1 MNFRI
6 VMENHFTLSVI
17 IPVYNCELFIE
28 KAIISVLQQSEIAEI
43 VIVNDGSTDGTGF
56 LLDQLQ
62 LQNPILKIFYH
73 ENKSNKGRSASRN
86 LGIQKA
92 TGNFIAFL
100 DADDYFLPNR
110 FTNDIKVFQENE
122 NCDGVYNAIGAHFY
136 KEVGLVERERLGLYT
151 VTENIKSEDLFAT
164 LFSGVKGHFSID
176 GLTVKK
182 SVFDTIGFFNE
193 ALVVLEDTDVFW
205 KMALKCNFFTGIIN
219 QPVAMRGVH
228 NNNVFDQADLYKNN
242 VMLLY
247 ESLLVWC
254 SKNKVSSNTIDN
266 LLKTIWIIKHK
277 EKNKL
282 FQDIGYWAKL
292 FFPHP
297 QLLFSILSIKYFP
310 VIRLRKELFSFLYP
324 KTINE

>member
-1 MNFRI
+1 MD
-6 VMENHFTLSVI
+6 NHFTLSVI
-17 IPVYNCELFIE
+17 IPVYNCERFLE
-28 KAIISVLQQSEIAEI
+28 KAIMSVLQQPEVTQI
-43 VIVNDGSTDGTGF
+43 VIVNDGSTDGSLTIIK
-56 LLDQLQ
+56 QLQ
-62 LQNPILKIFYH
+62 EHNPTIQVH
-73 ENKSNKGRSASRN
+73 HHPNDSNKGRSASRN

-92 TGNFIAFL
+92 TGDYIAFL

-110 FTNDIKVFQENE
+110 FTNNIKVFQENE

-136 KEVGLVERERLGLYT
+136 KEVGIVEHDSLELYM
-151 VTENIKSEDLFAT
+151 VTEKIKPEELFET
-164 LFSGVKGHFSID
+164 LFSGKKGHFSID

-193 ALVVLEDTDVFW
+193 ALVVMEDTDFFW
-205 KMALKCNFFTGIIN
+205 KMALKCKLLTGIID

-228 NNNVFDQADLYKNN
+228 DSNVFDQTDLYKKNIIP
-242 VMLLY
+242 LY

-254 SKNKVSSNTIDN
+254 IKNKIASNTIDI

-282 FQDIGYWAKL
+282 FRDIGYWAKL

-310 VIRLRKELFSFLYP
+310 VIRLRKELFTFLYP
-324 KTINE
+324 KNINQH

>member
-1 MNFRI
+1 MSDKIN
-6 VMENHFTLSVI
+6 LSVI
-17 IPVYNCELFIE
+17 IPVYNCEHFIE
-28 KAIISVLQQSEIAEI
+28 KTIASVITQLEVTEI
-43 VIVNDGSTDGTGF
+43 VVVNDGCTDRTGL

-62 LQNPILKIFYH
+62 LQNPILKIYH
-73 ENKSNKGRSASRN
+73 HQNKSNKGRSASRN

-92 TGNFIAFL
+92 TGDFIAFL

-122 NCDGVYNAIGAHFY
+122 NCDGVYNAVGFHFY
-136 KEVGLVERERLGLYT
+136 RVATDEELQTHQLYT
-151 VTENIKSEDLFAT
+151 VNQKIKPDFLFEA
-164 LFSGVKGHFSID
+164 LLSGKYGHFQID

-193 ALVVLEDTDVFW
+193 ALVVMEDTDVFW
-205 KMALKCNFFTGIIN
+205 KMALKCRLLTGIID

-228 NNNVFDQADLYKNN
+228 DNNVFDQADLYKNN

-247 ESLLVWC
+247 ESLLGWC
-254 SKNKVSSNTIDN
+254 CKNKIASNTIDI

-282 FQDIGYWAKL
+282 YQDIDYWAKL
-292 FFPHP
+292 FFPHL
-297 QLLFSILSIKYFP
+297 QLFFSILSIKYFP
-310 VIRLRKELFSFLYP
+310 VIRLRKELFPFLYP
-324 KTINE
+324 KTINQQ

>member
-1 MNFRI
+1 
-6 VMENHFTLSVI
+6 MENHFSLSVI
-17 IPVYNCELFIE
+17 IPVYNCERFIE
-28 KAIISVLQQSEIAEI
+28 NTMASVIAQPEVTEI
-43 VIVNDGSTDGTGF
+43 VIVNDGSTDGTGL

-62 LQNPILKIFYH
+62 LQNPILRIFH
-73 ENKSNKGRSASRN
+73 HQDKSNKGRSASRN

-92 TGNFIAFL
+92 TGNYIAFL

-110 FTNDIKVFQENE
+110 FTNDIKVFQENDD
-122 NCDGVYNAIGAHFY
+122 CDGVYNAIGAHFY
-136 KEVGLVERERLGLYT
+136 KEVGIVEYDRLGLYT
-151 VTENIKSEDLFAT
+151 VTEKIKSEELFET
-164 LFSGVKGHFSID
+164 LFSGKKGHFSID
-176 GLTVKK
+176 GLTLKK
-182 SVFDTIGFFNE
+182 TVFDTIGFFNE
-193 ALVVLEDTDVFW
+193 ALVVMEDTDVFW
-205 KMALKCNFFTGIIN
+205 KMALKCNLLTGIID

-228 NNNVFDQADLYKNN
+228 DSNVFDQTDLYKKNIIP
-242 VMLLY
+242 LY

-254 SKNKVSSNTIDN
+254 SKNKIASNTIDI

-324 KTINE
+324 KTINEQ